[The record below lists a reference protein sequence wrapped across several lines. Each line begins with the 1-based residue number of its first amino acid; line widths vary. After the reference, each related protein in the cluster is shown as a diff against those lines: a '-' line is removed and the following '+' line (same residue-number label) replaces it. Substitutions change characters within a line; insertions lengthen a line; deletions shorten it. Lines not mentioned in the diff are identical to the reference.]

1 MLSSGFVVLCMF
13 IVIINENMGFPCT
26 ILEQFGHV
34 SLILGAS
41 NLGAKIKDLHMCV
54 WRKNINSL

>member
-1 MLSSGFVVLCMF
+1 
-13 IVIINENMGFPCT
+13 MGFRCT

-41 NLGAKIKDLHMCV
+41 NLGAKIKDLRMYV
-54 WRKNINSL
+54 WKKKCKFFVNYDKWLQQSRNAIMRL

>member
-1 MLSSGFVVLCMF
+1 M
-13 IVIINENMGFPCT
+13 
-26 ILEQFGHV
+26 QFGHV

-41 NLGAKIKDLHMCV
+41 NLCAKIKDLRMCV